1 MQRIRKIEVGGLI
14 VGIAMLEEVICEVQ
28 TMGIQTE
35 PGIRAGLL
43 KRVNLSNDV
52 PKSAEDACPA
62 AVLRKYRSALKT
74 GGGNRE

>member
-14 VGIAMLEEVICEVQ
+14 VGIAMREEVICEVQ
-28 TMGIQTE
+28 AMGLPTE

-43 KRVNLSNDV
+43 KRVKLYNYV
-52 PKSAEDACPA
+52 PKSAEDACNA
-62 AVLRKYRSALKT
+62 AVLPEYRSALKT

>member
-1 MQRIRKIEVGGLI
+1 MQRIRKLEVGGLI

-28 TMGIQTE
+28 AMGLPTE

-43 KRVNLSNDV
+43 KRVNLYNYV
-52 PKSAEDACPA
+52 PKSAEDAYA
-62 AVLRKYRSALKT
+62 ATLLRKYRSALKT